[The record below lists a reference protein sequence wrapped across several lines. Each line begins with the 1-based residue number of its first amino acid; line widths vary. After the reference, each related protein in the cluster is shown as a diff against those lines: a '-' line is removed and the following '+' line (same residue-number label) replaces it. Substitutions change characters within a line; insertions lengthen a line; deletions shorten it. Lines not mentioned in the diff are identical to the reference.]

1 MTGAVSL
8 RPMVE
13 ADLVVF
19 ERWLHE
25 PHFAQWFLQDSTA
38 EEELADCRAAIS
50 GTEPTFMLM
59 AEVDGRTIGWAQW
72 YNRWDYPHGAAALDA
87 LPGEV
92 GIDYGIGEPDCV
104 GRGLGTALIAALVA
118 HVRAERPGASI
129 VVDPSAANA
138 ASCRVLEKNGFT
150 LVDVRDMPGAPSA
163 SPVAVH
169 RLTG

>member
-1 MTGAVSL
+1 MSSDLVL
-8 RPMVE
+8 RLMVE
-13 ADLVVF
+13 ADLLIF

-25 PHFAQWFLQDSTA
+25 PHFATWFLLDSTV
-38 EEELADCRAAIS
+38 EEELTSNRESIATGR
-50 GTEPTFMLM
+50 PTVALM
-59 AEVDGRTIGWAQW
+59 ADVDGRTIGWAQW
-72 YNRWDYPHGAAALDA
+72 YGWWDYPDEAAAMDA

-129 VVDPSAANA
+129 LTGPSAANA

-150 LVDVRDMPGAPSA
+150 LVDVRDMPGEPNA
-163 SPVAVH
+163 SPLALY